1 MASAKPEKSKMAVQT
16 KNVEYSKEIDD
27 VAFLL
32 VKIVADIRQGKGIA
46 EVVSGAVAPL
56 VDALA
61 GVDQMGAEVS
71 ANRKV
76 ALQTIGYRTG
86 ELTDAI
92 LGKS

>member
-1 MASAKPEKSKMAVQT
+1 MIQSKT
-16 KNVEYSKEIDD
+16 VEYAKEIDD
-27 VAFLL
+27 CAVLL
-32 VKIVADIRQGKGIA
+32 VKLVSDIKAGKPLQ
-46 EVVSGAVAPL
+46 EVGSGAVAPL

-61 GVDQMGAEVS
+61 GVDQVGEEVK

-92 LGKS
+92 LGQPEPQPQQL